1 VGVLE
6 AVRTMSTAPALQHI
20 EANGLQFAY
29 LEASPAQSDR
39 APLVLVLHGF
49 PDTAASFTD
58 LLQRLAAAGFRA
70 CAPYLRGYAPTAIP
84 PDRDYSVL
92 ALGRD
97 VIALIEH
104 LGVQTAAVVGHDWG
118 AAAAYAAA
126 ALRPDR
132 VQRIVAASVPH
143 LRRFL
148 LRPTR
153 AQLRAS
159 HYLFKFQWPG
169 WERRL
174 RANDFSWLEGLV
186 RSWSPGWTP
195 PETYLAAIK
204 TAFAEPARLSAA
216 LGYYRALRRLL
227 WDRESW
233 RYLLRPIYV
242 PTQVIYGERDGCIL
256 PEMYRDMSHLF
267 ADDYEL
273 IGLPDCGH
281 FVHLEAPA
289 LCAERVI
296 AFLQR

>member
-1 VGVLE
+1 MN
-6 AVRTMSTAPALQHI
+6 AAPALRRI
-20 EANGLQFAY
+20 EANGLEFAY
-29 LEASPAQSDR
+29 LEAAPGQTEN

-49 PDTAASFTD
+49 PDTAASFED

-70 CAPYLRGYAPTAIP
+70 CAPYLRGYAPSALA

-104 LGVQTAAVVGHDWG
+104 FGVPTATVVGHDWG

-132 VQRIVAASVPH
+132 VQRIVAASLPH
-143 LRRFL
+143 PRRFL

-159 HYLFKFQWPG
+159 HYMFKFQLPG
-169 WERRL
+169 WERRV
-174 RANDFSWLEGLV
+174 RENDFAWLERLV

-195 PETYLAAIK
+195 PEAYLATIK
-204 TAFAEPARLSAA
+204 SAFAEPARLSAA

-242 PTQVIYGERDGCIL
+242 PAQVIYGERDACIL
-256 PEMYRDMSHLF
+256 PEMYRDMEHLF

-273 IGLPDCGH
+273 AVVPGCGH
-281 FVHLEAPA
+281 FLHLEQPQA
-289 LCAERVI
+289 LADRVI
-296 AFLQR
+296 SFLRR